1 MLRFLVLVLLAVA
14 FWYLLDRLYR
24 KALRALG
31 LQELPRRD
39 SRTTTGSRQRSAGG
53 TQPEV
58 LVRCTACGTYVPAS
72 RALSVGRGSALMA
85 CSEACRQRLRS
96 GARR

>member
-31 LQELPRRD
+31 LEELPRRD
-39 SRTTTGSRQRSAGG
+39 TRTTGSRERSAGG
-53 TQPEV
+53 NQPEV

-72 RALSVGRGSALMA
+72 RALSVGRGSELMA
-85 CSEACRQRLRS
+85 CSKACRQRLRS